1 MYWEKNSNPWGGL
14 HIDPQQ
20 LNCRKYFTFWLLFSL
35 MCLSLHCKTSDCVLM
50 NQLPMRGLIKG
61 FVCNDCYRVESKNTI
76 FFNFL
81 IFETSNNTNFIHN
94 KSIKPPAYIKQP
106 GTALEMTWT
115 TLHVEVATL
124 VGTVTPES
132 WCHVPPS
139 VVSARERQESYLQI
153 HLISYFPQGFS

>member
-1 MYWEKNSNPWGGL
+1 LKVDLISEAMLLVLREEIQPLRRSTHRPPTTHLQEIFHIALPFGYFLASCACHCIVKHQIVYWWINY
-14 HIDPQQ
+14 Q
-20 LNCRKYFTFWLLFSL
+20 
-35 MCLSLHCKTSDCVLM
+35 CVE
-50 NQLPMRGLIKG
+50 LIKG
-61 FVCNDCYRVESKNTI
+61 FVCNDSYRVE
-76 FFNFL
+76 
-81 IFETSNNTNFIHN
+81 SNNTNFIHN

-139 VVSARERQESYLQI
+139 VVSVMQCLQERDKRVI
-153 HLISYFPQGFS
+153 CKFT